1 MKRQPITTEVINSYQ
16 QSLFLIK
23 ANLKVNESASELMQ
37 YVKNAETFLEL
48 FLKLPTLPKSL
59 DLLDLVEFF
68 IETKH
73 TELEHFVCDVS
84 SLRYPVNQDTSTTV
98 TGKSKLLLN
107 TITMLFHYPEGFDLD
122 FSGSY
127 IESLS
132 GMKIS
137 MRYKHHEAKLI
148 VYKDPEALDL
158 EYYVEEWTSE
168 KTEFEFSDV
177 QRLEVFFNEDGEL
190 VIETVQAQKEITY
203 KNNLTKLLK
212 ISQIKWL
219 MTRKQ
224 RVIKNNYNDFEA
236 YAEFKLSNRADIS

>member
-1 MKRQPITTEVINSYQ
+1 MKRQPITPEVINSYQ
-16 QSLFLIK
+16 QALFLIK
-23 ANLKVNESASELMQ
+23 ANLKVNKASSELMQ
-37 YVKNAETFLEL
+37 YVKKAETFLEL
-48 FLKLPTLPKSL
+48 FLQLPTLPKSL
-59 DLLDLVEFF
+59 DMLDLVEFF
-68 IETKH
+68 IETKN

-84 SLRYPVNQDTSTTV
+84 SLPYPVNHDTLTTV

-107 TITMLFHYPEGFDLD
+107 TITMLFQYPEGFDLD

-127 IESLS
+127 TEPLS
-132 GMKIS
+132 DMKIS
-137 MRYKHHEAKLI
+137 MRYKHYDAKLT

-158 EYYVEEWTSE
+158 EYYVEEWIS
-168 KTEFEFSDV
+168 KNTEFEFSEV

-212 ISQIKWL
+212 MPHVKWL

-224 RVIKNNYNDFEA
+224 TVIKNNYNDFEA
-236 YAEFKLSNRADIS
+236 YIEFKLTNRADIS

>member
-23 ANLKVNESASELMQ
+23 ANLKVNESSSELMQ
-37 YVKNAETFLEL
+37 YVKKAETFLEL

-68 IETKH
+68 IETKD
-73 TELEHFVCDVS
+73 TELEYFVCDVS
-84 SLRYPVNQDTSTTV
+84 SLRYPVNQDTSTSV

-127 IESLS
+127 IEPSS
-132 GMKIS
+132 DMKIS
-137 MRYKHHEAKLI
+137 MRYKHHDAKLI

-177 QRLEVFFNEDGEL
+177 QRLEVFL
-190 VIETVQAQKEITY
+190 MKTV
-203 KNNLTKLLK
+203 NLSSK
-212 ISQIKWL
+212 
-219 MTRKQ
+219 R
-224 RVIKNNYNDFEA
+224 
-236 YAEFKLSNRADIS
+236 FKLKKKSPIKTTLQNY